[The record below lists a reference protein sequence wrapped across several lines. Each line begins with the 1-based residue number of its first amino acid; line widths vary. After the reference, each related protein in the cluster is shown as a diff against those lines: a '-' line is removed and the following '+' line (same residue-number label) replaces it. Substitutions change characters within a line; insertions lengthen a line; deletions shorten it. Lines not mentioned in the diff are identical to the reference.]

1 MTTTTT
7 PAPAT
12 EPAPAAAGS
21 PSTTPWAALP
31 PELLNHID
39 PAYPHEDDMVALL
52 GGLAEQ
58 RRGQAYLAWTQY
70 QTLGVLYDRL
80 VAAREDRDGLLVD
93 GFADAVAHLC
103 GVYAISHFR
112 AQELLNDAIALRDRL
127 PDTFTCLRDGIITA
141 DQAHLIITRTDLL
154 EVDNP
159 HTPHIDTDIATTLRG
174 TTGTWKRARLRD
186 MTDRMIFRHDP
197 TLIRERRK
205 DALAGR
211 GVWTDN
217 RGDGTATLTAA
228 MSAENIRLADAAITA
243 LAKSACDHDDR
254 THQQRRADAA
264 FALLTGTRFECHCRR
279 DDCTAVIPDPETI
292 PPADPTIV
300 IHVVCN
306 QAALTPPH
314 NQPDAGEQTDSEQT
328 DSDQQADSGTGD
340 ADTDTEVEIGI
351 GFMDGHGIIS
361 DDHVRDLAQRPDAVI
376 RPLVPDGTPT
386 NDDGTVTLPAHQPA
400 DPYRPSTA
408 LDEDVRI
415 RDGYCADAGCERS
428 AWTADLDHV
437 TEYDHHHPHEG
448 GQTTEANLNAKCR
461 FGHIQKTFG
470 DWTDDQYRDPTTGRL
485 VTRYITP
492 SGYIIDGDAETFED
506 TFPGLRRIIFRP
518 PDTPTRRQRRRKHF
532 DDHTRI
538 NPTRRAG
545 TRAANK
551 HARRRAERHRNR
563 SRHNHDHNHNH
574 NGDPPF

>member
-1 MTTTTT
+1 MSDTTAT
-7 PAPAT
+7 PPPA
-12 EPAPAAAGS
+12 ES
-21 PSTTPWAALP
+21 PSTPWATLP

-39 PAYPHEDDMVALL
+39 PTHPHEDDMVALL

-103 GVYAISHFR
+103 GIYAISNFR

-154 EVDNP
+154 EPDNP
-159 HTPHIDTDIATTLRG
+159 HTPHIDTDIATTLR
-174 TTGTWKRARLRD
+174 TKTGSWKRARLRD

-197 TLIRERRK
+197 NLIRERRK
-205 DALAGR
+205 DALADR

-243 LAKSACDHDDR
+243 LATTVCDHDER
-254 THQQRRADAA
+254 TRQQRRADAA
-264 FALLTGTRFECHCRR
+264 FALLTGTRFECHCHH
-279 DDCTAVIPDPETI
+279 DDCTAQIPEPQTVPPVDPK
-292 PPADPTIV
+292 IV

-306 QAALTPPH
+306 QAALTDP
-314 NQPDAGEQTDSEQT
+314 GKQTDSEQT

-351 GFMDGHGIIS
+351 GFMDGHGIVS
-361 DDHVRDLAQRPDAVI
+361 DEHVRDLAQRPDAVI
-376 RPLVPDGTPT
+376 RPLAPETTPENEDGTL
-386 NDDGTVTLPAHQPA
+386 TLPAHQPA
-400 DPYRPSTA
+400 NPYRPSTA
-408 LDEDVRI
+408 LDETVRT
-415 RDGYCADAGCERS
+415 RDGYCTDAGCERS

-437 TEYDHHHPHEG
+437 QEYDHHNPAAG

-492 SGYIIDGDAETFED
+492 SGYIIEGDAETFED

-518 PDTPTRRQRRRKHF
+518 PDQPTRRQRRRKHF

-538 NPTRRAG
+538 NPPRRAG

-563 SRHNHDHNHNH
+563 SRHNHDHNHN
-574 NGDPPF
+574 GDPPF